1 MKKIDFKVVEQ
12 PTLLGA
18 TFSVKTTADREPIIA
33 SVNEQGH
40 WAFTV
45 PKDLPATLLSKVQDV
60 CEMQFAPQVWGNIF
74 GNPSAIRFFDEAL
87 KKGVSNEC

>member
-33 SVNEQGH
+33 RVNEQGH

-45 PKDLPATLLSKVQDV
+45 PKDLLATL
-60 CEMQFAPQVWGNIF
+60 C
-74 GNPSAIRFFDEAL
+74 AIAGCARQQGKTA
-87 KKGVSNEC
+87 